1 MFSAVCSYYRC
12 CGAKHAPLAQMHI
25 SRTNYL
31 RAPDPFTFCFFV
43 VNINILCTVAAA
55 TVFTGNWFSPL
66 TARGDFNLSK
76 KNTRKIF
83 PAKRSSF
90 PLVLLWAANFCPQT
104 LNGRC
109 DLPVKPRNWRS
120 YHGLERNN
128 MLIIH
133 DVFPL
138 FATKSLKR
146 VEPNDVTLKRSVRR
160 IFGSSLS
167 LSPSG
172 EMKSEAETM
181 AFALSKLQD

>member
-1 MFSAVCSYYRC
+1 
-12 CGAKHAPLAQMHI
+12 
-25 SRTNYL
+25 
-31 RAPDPFTFCFFV
+31 
-43 VNINILCTVAAA
+43 
-55 TVFTGNWFSPL
+55 
-66 TARGDFNLSK
+66 
-76 KNTRKIF
+76 
-83 PAKRSSF
+83 
-90 PLVLLWAANFCPQT
+90 
-104 LNGRC
+104 
-109 DLPVKPRNWRS
+109 
-120 YHGLERNN
+120 